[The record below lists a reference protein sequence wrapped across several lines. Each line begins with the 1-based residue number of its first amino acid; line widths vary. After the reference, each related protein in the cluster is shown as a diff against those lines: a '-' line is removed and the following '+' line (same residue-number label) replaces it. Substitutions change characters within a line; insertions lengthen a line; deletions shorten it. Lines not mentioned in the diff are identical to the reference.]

1 MSNDLAKRDKNDF
14 DLFCDSDPNR
24 DGGQTRDLLTD
35 RHLGCPED
43 GLVAA
48 DLADVDP
55 VGAGGGREHL
65 CLVAEPGE
73 GDGEVAVRHR
83 AQHGDALAQPQVLA
97 HAELVDG
104 RGDCGVRTRARWMET
119 N

>member
-1 MSNDLAKRDKNDF
+1 MRGRAGGVLGDAGEVGVVPRPQVV
-14 DLFCDSDPNR
+14 DP
-24 DGGQTRDLLTD
+24 Q
-35 RHLGCPED
+35 D

-48 DLADVDP
+48 DLADDDAV
-55 VGAGGGREHL
+55 AARCRCRQHL
-65 CLVAEPGE
+65 GVVAEPGE
-73 GDGEVAVRHR
+73 GDGEVAVGDG
-83 AQHGDALAQPQVLA
+83 AEHGDALAQPQVLA